1 MRVLGT
7 TGVLEG
13 IAAITESNGAVIH
26 LKESDPDS
34 KTRRRT
40 PDVRLARPT
49 APGTR
54 VETEPDLLA
63 GPFKGKTKLF
73 EL

>member
-1 MRVLGT
+1 M
-7 TGVLEG
+7 ED
-13 IAAITESNGAVIH
+13 N
-26 LKESDPDS
+26 LKKKWKRTSIFLR